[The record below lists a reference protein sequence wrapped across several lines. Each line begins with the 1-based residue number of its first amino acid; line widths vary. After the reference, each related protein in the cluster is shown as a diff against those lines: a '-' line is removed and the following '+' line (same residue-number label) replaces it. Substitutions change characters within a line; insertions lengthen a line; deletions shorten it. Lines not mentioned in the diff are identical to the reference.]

1 MSVITT
7 TVIAAALVLANGTA
21 QAGIRIDPPCSTLT
35 TTIAHRADI
44 PSGVSVRQL
53 QEGLNYPDLCR

>member
-7 TVIAAALVLANGTA
+7 GVIAAALLVSSGAA
-21 QAGIRIDPPCSTLT
+21 QAAVRIDPPCSTLT
-35 TTIAHRADI
+35 TTIATRADI

-53 QEGLNYPDLCR
+53 QEGFSYPDLCR